1 MMLAY
6 IVKNKVSTKPLTY
19 KDDIHSF
26 VTVLS
31 CTQGDIIRNNTN
43 GILKYCNAGTWN
55 SICADY
61 WTNSHA
67 TVACKQLGYSNQGQ
81 LS

>member
-1 MMLAY
+1 M
-6 IVKNKVSTKPLTY
+6 
-19 KDDIHSF
+19 
-26 VTVLS
+26 LS

-61 WTNSHA
+61 WTSSHA

-81 LS
+81 FINY